1 MKNILF
7 SLIFIIFTVSLF
19 SQQIDSTDE
28 VVSTVP
34 ELDALH
40 EVVHQ
45 MWHDAYPNK
54 DVNMLKDLLP
64 LMQTSV
70 EKIYKVELPPL
81 LNESKDRWNQNVEKL
96 RGSSE
101 KYKRAI
107 EENDEDKLLEATGE
121 IHSEYEMFVR
131 IVTPVTKEIGEFHK
145 MLFRI
150 YDNYLPNDNTDK
162 LNSAIDDLVILADS
176 LMNSKLPKW
185 AADKNDEFV
194 LSADNLYNSTLDLQ
208 ELKDSDAGK
217 KQIENGVEVVDV
229 NFKKLVALFE
239 E

>member
-1 MKNILF
+1 MKNFIF
-7 SLIFIIFTVSLF
+7 ILIFSFFTASLF
-19 SQQIDSTDE
+19 PQQKDSLDE
-28 VVSTVP
+28 VASTVP
-34 ELDALH
+34 ELDEFH
-40 EVVHQ
+40 VVVHQ

-54 DVNMLKDLLP
+54 DVKILKDLLP
-64 LMQTSV
+64 LVQTSV

-81 LNESKDRWNQNVEKL
+81 LNDNKEKWDQNVEKL
-96 RGSSE
+96 RSSSE
-101 KYKRAI
+101 KYKQAI

-150 YDNYLPNDNTDK
+150 YDNYLPNNKTDK
-162 LNSAIDDLVILADS
+162 LSDAIDDLVVLADS

-185 AADKNDEFV
+185 AESKKDDFV
-194 LSADNLYNSTLDLQ
+194 LNADILYNSVLDLQ
-208 ELKDSDAGK
+208 KLKNSGAEVDK
-217 KQIENGVEVVDV
+217 IENVVELVDV
-229 NFKKLVALFE
+229 NFKKLVTLFE